1 MKYAVLLVL
10 PALAASAFLSQQ
22 NLPVQFSDV
31 TEKIGITFR
40 HENGASPDKLLPETM
55 SAGVIIFDYNND
67 GLPDLFFVNGGSLV
81 DKKVAAE
88 AHHRLYRNTGN
99 GKFADVTESSGIK
112 TFGFG
117 MGGCA
122 ADYDND
128 GWADLYVTAVGNN
141 KLYRNTRN
149 NSFVDVTDS
158 AGVGAGLWSAS
169 CAFGDIDHDGNVD
182 LYVVRYVNF
191 ALDNIKVCMLF
202 QDVRSYCH
210 PNVYSSVPDLLF
222 RNKGDGTFTDVTKE
236 SGVYKAGNGLGVVFG
251 DYDDDGW
258 IDIYVANDATP
269 NFLFHNKG
277 KGVFEEVGLWS
288 GTAVGVDGK
297 PLAGMGTDMGDVTG
311 DGLLD
316 IFVTNL
322 DGQTHSLYKNL
333 GKGLFTN
340 VTFSSG
346 IAETTLPYAGWGTA
360 FFDYDND
367 GDLDLAVANGDVL
380 DNAKLVRDN
389 SSYEQLNLLLRNDG
403 AGKLASVGSMSG
415 SGFALKKA
423 SRALA
428 VADLDNDGDLDIV
441 VSNVGTR
448 ADVLLNEG
456 GNRSNSILV
465 RTVGSGSNRDG
476 IGARLKLS
484 VGGKTLVREVKA
496 GSSYLAQN
504 DLRVHFGL
512 GNASKADR
520 LEIRWPGGTVEVI
533 ENIEA
538 NGIVTVRQGDG
549 VIRTVPFERR

>member
-1 MKYAVLLVL
+1 MLLPTLV
-10 PALAASAFLSQQ
+10 ASAFLSPQT
-22 NLPVQFSDV
+22 LPVQFSEVAEKLGV
-31 TEKIGITFR
+31 TFK
-40 HENGASPDKLLPETM
+40 HENGASRDKLLPETM
-55 SAGVIIFDYNND
+55 SAGVVIFDYNND
-67 GLPDLFFVNGGSLV
+67 GLPDLFFVNGGSFV
-81 DKKVAAE
+81 DKKVAAS
-88 AHHRLYRNTGN
+88 ARHHLYRNSGA
-99 GKFADVTESSGIK
+99 GKFADVTESSGIGI
-112 TFGFG
+112 FGFG

-128 GWADLYVTAVGNN
+128 GWTDLYVTAVGGN
-141 KLYRNTRN
+141 KLYRNMHN
-149 NSFVDVTDS
+149 NSFVDMTDS

-169 CAFGDIDHDGNVD
+169 CAFGDIDNDGNVD
-182 LYVVRYVNF
+182 LYVARYVDF
-191 ALDNIKVCMLF
+191 AADNIKVCMLF

-210 PNVYSSVPDLLF
+210 PNVYRGVPDLLF
-222 RNKGDGTFTDVTKE
+222 RNKGDGTFTDATKE
-236 SGVYKAGNGLGVVFG
+236 AGVDKAGNGLGVVFG
-251 DYDDDGW
+251 DYNDDGW

-269 NFLFHNKG
+269 NFLFRNKG

-297 PLAGMGTDMGDVTG
+297 PLAGMGTDMGDVNG

-346 IAETTLPYAGWGTA
+346 IAEATLPYAGWGTA
-360 FFDYDND
+360 FVDYDND
-367 GDLDLAVANGDVL
+367 GDLDVAVANGDVL

-403 AGKLASVGSMSG
+403 AGKLASVGSASG
-415 SGFALKKA
+415 SGFAIKKA

-441 VSNVGTR
+441 VSNVGGR
-448 ADVLLNEG
+448 ADVLQNEG
-456 GNRSNSILV
+456 GTRSNSILV
-465 RTVGSGSNRDG
+465 RTVGSSSNRDG
-476 IGARLKLS
+476 VGARLKLS

-520 LEIRWPGGTVEVI
+520 LEIHWPGGPVEVI
-533 ENIEA
+533 ENIAA
-538 NGIVTVRQGDG
+538 NCIVTVRQGDG
-549 VIRTVPFERR
+549 VVRSVPFERR